1 MRLTQE
7 EITAI
12 KKTFHKIFQ
21 KGEIF
26 LFGSRVDDNA
36 RGGDIDLFIKGCEK
50 EKIKEKKIKFLV
62 ELKKRIGDQ
71 KIDVVIAKDDGNPI
85 EQEALQK
92 GIKL

>member
-1 MRLTQE
+1 MRLTQK
-7 EITAI
+7 EIIAI
-12 KKTFHKIFQ
+12 KESFTKVFQ
-21 KGEIF
+21 KGEIY
-26 LFGSRVDDNA
+26 LFGSRLDDKA
-36 RGGDIDLFIKGCEK
+36 KGGDIDLFIRGCEK

-62 ELKKRIGDQ
+62 ELKKQIGDQ